1 MNCHLVP
8 LFRTWKKLERKLEQP
23 PQRQS
28 DKGLWQPQ
36 TYPECSGGLELKVG
50 TKVGTDLKIL
60 LTSHQN
66 WCGVLLVGTDLG
78 TTGRLVCACRSW

>member
-28 DKGLWQPQ
+28 DKGLWQSQ
-36 TYPECSGGLELKVG
+36 TYPESSGGLVLRLERRLEQTEKPANLASELVRG
-50 TKVGTDLKIL
+50 SSGWNG
-60 LTSHQN
+60 SWNN
-66 WCGVLLVGTDLG
+66 WSCVL
-78 TTGRLVCACRSW
+78 